1 MNWLDYYGIIA
12 VMGIHTGPER
22 MIMVDRT
29 VGRILSELRIERQQQ
44 IAVLINSIV
53 QFFMV
58 TIIEPEI

>member
-1 MNWLDYYGIIA
+1 MNWLDYNGIIA
-12 VMGIHTGPER
+12 VMGIHTGSER

-44 IAVLINSIV
+44 IAVLINFIV